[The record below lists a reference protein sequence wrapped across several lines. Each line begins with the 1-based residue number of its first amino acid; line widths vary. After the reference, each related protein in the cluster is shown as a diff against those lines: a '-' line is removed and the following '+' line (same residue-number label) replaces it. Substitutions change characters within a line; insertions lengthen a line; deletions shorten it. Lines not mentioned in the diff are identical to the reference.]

1 MLINVPFTLEKHL
14 QTILYHYIF
23 VHIYALQRV
32 NFSNFNDT
40 VAVHLA
46 PLSEQVKKIEV
57 NAV

>member
-1 MLINVPFTLEKHL
+1 M